1 MADVDVDPAV
11 LSQIATGL
19 DTGATGLEGLSG
31 SVPAGIDAGPMTGFV
46 ASMLSQIVSSAGNV
60 STSCT
65 AAADQ
70 VRECRQYYL
79 RTDAD
84 SKATLED
91 ITKVMAP
98 ES

>member
-1 MADVDVDPAV
+1 MADVDVDLTV
-11 LSQIATGL
+11 LNQIATGL

-31 SVPAGIDAGPMTGFV
+31 SVPAGVDAGPMTGVV

-60 STSCT
+60 STSCS

-70 VRECRQYYL
+70 VRECRTYYL

-91 ITKVMAP
+91 IRKVMTP
-98 ES
+98 PK